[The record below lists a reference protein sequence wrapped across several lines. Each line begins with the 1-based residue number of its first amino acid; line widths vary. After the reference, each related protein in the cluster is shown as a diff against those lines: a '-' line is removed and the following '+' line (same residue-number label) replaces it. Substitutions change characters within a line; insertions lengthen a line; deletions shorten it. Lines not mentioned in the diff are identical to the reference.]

1 MENFDYI
8 KNTIVITNRNLVKGD
23 YLTQI
28 ERVAKLKPHALI
40 LREKDLSDEEYY
52 NLARQVKQI
61 CDDNQVVMY
70 VHSKLDIAQHIGC
83 KAVHMSVATLENC
96 NKNYGLHN
104 SNTGIKSN
112 SVDCTSKHKNHS
124 FFKSISVSCHSL
136 EDVQKAISGG
146 ATQII
151 LGTIFETDCKK
162 GLKGKGLEFVREIAE
177 YCREHG
183 NVPVYAIGG
192 IKPENLDAVIEAGA
206 SGGCMMSYM
215 MEL

>member
-1 MENFDYI
+1 MEKFDYI

-40 LREKDLSDEEYY
+40 LREKDLNEQEYCE
-52 NLARQVKQI
+52 LAVNVKKI
-61 CDDNQVVMY
+61 CDRYNVELFI
-70 VHSKLDIAQHIGC
+70 HSKPDVAKEIGC
-83 KAVHMSVATLENC
+83 DSIHVSIRDVN
-96 NKNYGLHN
+96 GLHN
-104 SNTGIKSN
+104 SNAGIKSN
-112 SVDCTSKHKNHS
+112 SVDYTSKHKNHS